1 MKLFSLSNILHHFVE
16 LEVVNET
23 LFAVVTRILEERIQY
38 GEPISHQEC
47 ITFLQAYLQAQK
59 FD

>member
-23 LFAVVTRILEERIQY
+23 LFAVVTQILEERIQH